1 MSTAP
6 PPRLDPK
13 QLFDKRFRRD
23 QARLRAYNQLL
34 EQIHQRIY
42 TTSQL
47 TGNASYITYTIP
59 PFIFGLPKIDLE
71 DCVVYLV
78 YMLRQSGYEVK
89 YTYPNLLFISW
100 KHHERSYFLN
110 QNPIMQAMIPPEV
123 KKSKRKKRN
132 KVWTKQNQLA
142 LHLTYEEAMHFQN
155 PESLLYGVQWNIN
168 LQTPLCKKYK
178 NPCLRRK
185 TIFWLIYGT
194 TLSFFSY
201 RDDVREIA

>member
-13 QLFDKRFRRD
+13 LLFDKRYRRD

-34 EQIHQRIY
+34 EQIHQRIF

-59 PFIFGLPKIDLE
+59 PFIFGLPKLDLE

-89 YTYPNLLFISW
+89 YTYPNLLYISW
-100 KHHERSYFLN
+100 KHHERNYFLN

-123 KKSKRKKRN
+123 KKEQKKKEKAQDKAKSVSFAPDLRGGSLGSSGRDPYAESREPPVRN
-132 KVWTKQNQLA
+132 AMEYVPPNSFVQSVQKPLPEKKNNILA
-142 LHLTYEEAMHFQN
+142 DL
-155 PESLLYGVQWNIN
+155 WNY
-168 LQTPLCKKYK
+168 T
-178 NPCLRRK
+178 
-185 TIFWLIYGT
+185 
-194 TLSFFSY
+194 
-201 RDDVREIA
+201 

>member
-13 QLFDKRFRRD
+13 VLFDKRYRRD

-47 TGNASYITYTIP
+47 TGNASYISYTIP

-78 YMLRQSGYEVK
+78 YMLRQSAYEVR

-110 QNPIMQAMIPPEV
+110 QNPIMQAMIPPETKKEQKKKEKQAQDKAKSV
-123 KKSKRKKRN
+123 SFAADLRGGTGYNEPREPPVRNAMEYVPPNSFVQTVQKPMAEKKSN
-132 KVWTKQNQLA
+132 ILA
-142 LHLTYEEAMHFQN
+142 DL
-155 PESLLYGVQWNIN
+155 WNY
-168 LQTPLCKKYK
+168 T
-178 NPCLRRK
+178 
-185 TIFWLIYGT
+185 
-194 TLSFFSY
+194 
-201 RDDVREIA
+201 